1 LLEAILKISK
11 MNLGGIKFIL
21 AGGPRENI
29 ENFIKN
35 NKLDELVTIISPLNY
50 VDLPA
55 VNKLGDVAI
64 DPKTSQV
71 GQASGKIL
79 QYMAAGLPVICFD
92 RENNRNYLGEAGYYV
107 KEFNA
112 DGLKNGVL
120 YFFENRDKIEAM
132 SEISKKLIKK
142 FAWETSAE
150 KIVNIYKKIKI
161 NE

>member
-1 LLEAILKISK
+1 
-11 MNLGGIKFIL
+11 
-21 AGGPRENI
+21 
-29 ENFIKN
+29 
-35 NKLDELVTIISPLNY
+35 
-50 VDLPA
+50 
-55 VNKLGDVAI
+55 
-64 DPKTSQV
+64 
-71 GQASGKIL
+71 
-79 QYMAAGLPVICFD
+79 
-92 RENNRNYLGEAGYYV
+92 AGYYV

-142 FAWETSAE
+142 FAWEASAE